1 MRKLTL
7 FLIAAAISFAQITFP
22 TTTLTNAT
30 TAMSPQPVQVGSVA
44 NIFPPNIYTGNTIIL
59 VDQEAMCVNSV
70 LGLTV
75 SVERGCQGTWTQNHA
90 AGATVYAGYVY
101 YFKQIPPG
109 QYGQTCVAAQIPV
122 LPWIVLP
129 GAEIWNC
136 TNGQWVLTNY
146 GNHASLGR
154 HVSIWKRILGWFK

>member
-1 MRKLTL
+1 MRKLSL
-7 FLIAAAISFAQITFP
+7 FVITAAICFAQITFP

-30 TAMSPQPVQVGSVA
+30 TAKDPQPIQVASVA
-44 NIFPPNIYTGNTIIL
+44 NIFAPNIYTGNTIIL
-59 VDQEAMCVNSV
+59 VDQEAMCVSRLLNNSV
-70 LGLTV
+70 YI
-75 SVERGCQGTWTQNHA
+75 ERGCQGTWTQDHA

-129 GAEIWNC
+129 GAEIWSC

-146 GNHASLGR
+146 GNHGAIAR
-154 HVSIWKRILGWFK
+154 HVSIWKRIFRWLR